1 MKKKQKGFAL
11 VLSLVLLLAMSLM
24 GGALIVIASSDHQ
37 GNNSSDEYQQTFYV
51 AETALLQAQKS
62 LIDKILGPIDNSG
75 QRSSNRSIPRNT
87 LSIDPINYGNRSSL
101 TPCYKSFRNLSRAF
115 DGLPPPQ
122 KPPCSP
128 EEEAANNCPETP
140 DDPDYFLVE
149 HKENQEFYKLIF
161 PILNNANAIDQ
172 IKNNNPSKYN
182 AQGNINKQMHK
193 KALDAEKERLKKFK
207 YEFFSVNSGAALYKG
222 AGTSLKK
229 TSGTTQRQGS
239 AYRIYGCGIMGDVD
253 DPEILI
259 PLETIVILSH

>member
-101 TPCYKSFRNLSRAF
+101 TPCYKSFRNITKFGTDAS
-115 DGLPPPQ
+115 
-122 KPPCSP
+122 
-128 EEEAANNCPETP
+128 
-140 DDPDYFLVE
+140 
-149 HKENQEFYKLIF
+149 
-161 PILNNANAIDQ
+161 
-172 IKNNNPSKYN
+172 NPSETMLVVKHIKGVSFYN
-182 AQGNINKQMHK
+182 LIEPIFSNLSVSEASAQEIEREK
-193 KALDAEKERLKKFK
+193 KVLKNYTYEYFMVDIGKAPFTESGSSIASTSVDVVKE
-207 YEFFSVNSGAALYKG
+207 
-222 AGTSLKK
+222 GT
-229 TSGTTQRQGS
+229 
-239 AYRIYGCGIMGDVD
+239 AYRIYACGIFQADDVV
-253 DPEILI
+253 I
-259 PLETIVILSH
+259 PLESVIVLPG